1 MTEKIYRPKGTCS
14 TQIRLAIDD
23 EGILRK
29 LEFLNGC
36 PGNTAGVS
44 KLAVG
49 RRADEVAE
57 LLRGTRCGLRPTSC
71 PDQLARA
78 IDEALAEQQAQA

>member
-1 MTEKIYRPKGTCS
+1 MIEKIYRPKGTCS

-57 LLRGTRCGLRPTSC
+57 LLRGTRY
-71 PDQLARA
+71 A
-78 IDEALAEQQAQA
+78 IDEALAEMRTQT